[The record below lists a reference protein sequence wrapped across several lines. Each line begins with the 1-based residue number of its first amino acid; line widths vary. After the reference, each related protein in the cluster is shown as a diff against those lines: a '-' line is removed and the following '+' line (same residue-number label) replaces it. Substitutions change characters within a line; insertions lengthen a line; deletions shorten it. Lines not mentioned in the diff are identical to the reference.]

1 MTDHCKFRLAL
12 RLLLE
17 HKIYQ
22 AVSCVERRVHA
33 VSIVRDWL
41 QVERLDADALLLRVL
56 LARPQRQLVAL
67 DLLEE
72 RGHHGG
78 AGSAQR
84 IVSEASI
91 RCWSARLAKFAATDS
106 CEIAA
111 VNATSRAAPAAGAE
125 LN

>member
-12 RLLLE
+12 RLLLKHE
-17 HKIYQ
+17 IDQ
-22 AVSCVERRVHA
+22 AMRRVERRVHA
-33 VSIVRDWL
+33 VGIVRDWL

-56 LARPQRQLVAL
+56 LARLERQLVAL

-72 RGHHGG
+72 RGHRGG

-91 RCWSARLAKFAATDS
+91 DQMLVGRTILQRRG
-106 CEIAA
+106 
-111 VNATSRAAPAAGAE
+111 VNAE
-125 LN
+125 L